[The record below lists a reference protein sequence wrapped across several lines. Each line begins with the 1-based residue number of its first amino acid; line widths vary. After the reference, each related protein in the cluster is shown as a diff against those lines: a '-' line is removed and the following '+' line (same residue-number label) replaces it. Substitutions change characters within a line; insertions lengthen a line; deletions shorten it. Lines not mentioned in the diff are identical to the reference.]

1 MLICV
6 TEYWKIPILHLLAW
20 YTNGHS
26 FWLIVQLAK
35 IKFSPHL
42 FSLSNWTWLTPS
54 GEIESLSSTIP
65 FLSMRCIIKICN
77 IQSPIK
83 YIHIKVRYQMMTKQ
97 YFLES
102 TEASVFKTLK
112 IFIFYKC
119 FSWPI
124 INNYKN
130 IWGIL

>member
-6 TEYWKIPILHLLAW
+6 TEYWNIPILHLLAW
-20 YTNGHS
+20 YTKEHS

-35 IKFSPHL
+35 IKFSPYL

-54 GEIESLSSTIP
+54 GEVESLLSTTP
-65 FLSMRCIIKICN
+65 FLSMRCKIKICN
-77 IQSPIK
+77 TQSPIK
-83 YIHIKVRYQMMTKQ
+83 CTHIKVRYQIMTKPH
-97 YFLES
+97 FLES

-124 INNYKN
+124 INSYKN
-130 IWGIL
+130 IWGIV